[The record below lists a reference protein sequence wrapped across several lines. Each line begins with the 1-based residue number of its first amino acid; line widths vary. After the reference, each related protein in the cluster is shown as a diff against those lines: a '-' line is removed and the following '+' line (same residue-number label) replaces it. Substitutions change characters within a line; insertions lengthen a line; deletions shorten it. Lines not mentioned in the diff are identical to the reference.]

1 VGTEEEDNLRHLVL
15 NLGSETP
22 HSHVVPFL
30 TAKHTLDY
38 CLRYADRAH
47 QHGFGSLVVLGGD
60 TRVGV
65 PRCLEHAWQ
74 LRQAI
79 RARQPDLTLGGWA
92 NPHADPVRQVEYL
105 LERDVTAEY
114 FLTQVV
120 SHHDLPAVS
129 RFLDEAARR
138 GLRLPGMFG
147 VFYYRSANPRTL
159 ETLRAFLPVPAAGL
173 GAEFA
178 GGATAEEICART
190 VRSLV
195 AAGVRHIYIS
205 NLPLARTEQTLRRI
219 LEGSQAPGA

>member
-1 VGTEEEDNLRHLVL
+1 VL

-47 QHGFGSLVVLGGD
+47 QHGFSSLVVLGGD

-105 LERDVTAEY
+105 LEREVNAEY

-138 GLRLPGMFG
+138 GLGLPGMFG

-178 GGATAEEICART
+178 GGATAEAICART

-195 AAGVRHIYIS
+195 SAGVRHIYIS
-205 NLPLARTEQTLRRI
+205 NLPLTRTEQTLRRI
-219 LEGSQAPGA
+219 LEGSLTPSA